1 MDETDVKILNI
12 LQRDARIPNVDIAR
26 KVKMAPSAVHERIR
40 KLEENGTI
48 QRYETR
54 IDPKKAGLGLAAF
67 IFVRSSDPVG
77 EERTADELSKIPEV
91 LEVCHVAGEDCYLV
105 KVRVADPE
113 HLAELM
119 RKQLGKISSITGTRT
134 TIVLETLKE
143 TTALP
148 LVTRQGRA

>member
-1 MDETDVKILNI
+1 MDEIDIKILNF
-12 LQRDARIPNVDIAR
+12 LQRNARTPNAEIAR

-54 IDPKKAGLGLAAF
+54 VDPKKAGLGLAAF

-77 EERTADELSKIPEV
+77 EERTADELAKIPEV
-91 LEVCHVAGEDCYLV
+91 LEVYHVAGEDCYLV
-105 KVRVADPE
+105 KVRIADPE

-119 RKQLGKISSITGTRT
+119 RKQLGKIGSITSTRT

-143 TTALP
+143 TAALP
-148 LVTRQGRA
+148 LSKGGA

>member
-1 MDETDVKILNI
+1 MDDTDIKILNI
-12 LQRDARIPNVDIAR
+12 LQLDARTPNADIAR
-26 KVKMAPSAVHERIR
+26 KVRMAPSAVHERIR

-54 IDPKKAGLGLAAF
+54 VDPKKAGLGLAAF

-77 EERTADELSKIPEV
+77 EERTADELAKIPEV

-148 LVTRQGRA
+148 LLGRHGRA

>member
-1 MDETDVKILNI
+1 MDAVDIKILNI
-12 LQRDARIPNVDIAR
+12 LQKDARTANADIAR

-48 QRYETR
+48 QAYETR
-54 IDPKKAGLGLAAF
+54 VDPKKAGLGLAAF
-67 IFVRSSDPVG
+67 IFVRSSDHVG
-77 EERTADELSKIPEV
+77 EDRTADELAKIPEV
-91 LEVCHVAGEDCYLV
+91 LEVYHVAGEDCYLA

-119 RKQLGKISSITGTRT
+119 RKQLGKIGSITSTRT
-134 TIVLETLKE
+134 TIVLETMKE

-148 LVTRQGRA
+148 LST